1 MLKSK
6 YQNDL
11 ESLKNVYR
19 LKKQDKESQD
29 IVTSVKDQIFGE
41 YDLNMAND
49 LDMQAQYEVDA
60 ENSLFLQVI

>member
-11 ESLKNVYR
+11 ESLKNAYK
-19 LKKQDKESQD
+19 LQDQEVL
-29 IVTSVKDQIFGE
+29 ISVKDQIFGD
-41 YDLNMAND
+41 YDLNIADN